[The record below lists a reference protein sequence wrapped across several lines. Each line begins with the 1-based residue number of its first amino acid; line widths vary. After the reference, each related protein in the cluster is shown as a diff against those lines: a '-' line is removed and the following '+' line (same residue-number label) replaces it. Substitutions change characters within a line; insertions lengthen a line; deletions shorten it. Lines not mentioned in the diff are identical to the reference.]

1 MKNPELKTKTITVKT
16 NEANPEPLELVAK
29 SIIQIAEAFEKIK
42 SSPLKQHTVI
52 IILKDMTGLPQR
64 DIKAVLEAAADLKRY
79 ALK

>member
-16 NEANPEPLELVAK
+16 NEVNPEPLELVAK
-29 SIIQIAEAFEKIK
+29 SIIQIAETFEKMK
-42 SSPLKQHTVI
+42 SSPLRQHTVI
-52 IILKDMTGLPQR
+52 IILKDMTGLSQR

>member
-16 NEANPEPLELVAK
+16 NEVNPEPLELVAK
-29 SIIQIAEAFEKIK
+29 SIIQIAETFEKIK
-42 SSPLKQHTVI
+42 SSPLRQHTVI
-52 IILKDMTGLPQR
+52 IILKDMTGLSQR